1 MLSNQKSTIISN
13 QRETIQALKIQVRS
27 LTKEMI
33 EMENTI
39 KSKVECIQKL
49 VGIIAQERFFIFGD
63 GCWRQTLYK
72 RVSNIVNVSP
82 IRHCHHIAL
91 LPTSL

>member
-63 GCWRQTLYK
+63 GLVTDVGDRHFIKESATL
-72 RVSNIVNVSP
+72 
-82 IRHCHHIAL
+82 
-91 LPTSL
+91 